1 MEHKLSLAHH
11 FSGLKAMAAVSET
24 RLSTDEASL
33 TLDPVEVAVVA
44 AIRREGPLSRTDL
57 SQELDYSRATVTTIV
72 GRMVSAHILD
82 EVGEGRSGGGR
93 RPLLLDINPYLGLVI
108 GVDIGAT
115 SIDIAL
121 ADFRGQIL
129 DRLTEPADVTQ
140 PPGPFLKRVCALVQT
155 MLDKHG
161 QPATALVAMGIGVPG
176 PVEFSSGLL
185 IAPPLMPLWEGYPI
199 RSTINEQFPLARVV
213 VDNDVNIMAKGEQQA
228 GAGKGIDNFLFV
240 KIGTGIGCGIIWHG
254 AVYRG
259 SDGCA
264 GDVGHICVD
273 YNGPTCRC
281 GNQGCLEAMAAGPAI
296 ASQATEAAR
305 SGQSPFLAERLA
317 ENGFLTAQD
326 VGDAA
331 ANGDRAANLII
342 RQSGQMVGG
351 VLAGLV
357 NFFNPR
363 AIFIGG
369 GVADIGHML
378 LSSIRQATWRRAN
391 PLSTRHLNLAYS
403 ELGQDAGVIGAIW
416 LALEH
421 VFSVK

>member
-1 MEHKLSLAHH
+1 
-11 FSGLKAMAAVSET
+11 MAAVSET
-24 RLSTDEASL
+24 YLSIDQTAL
-33 TLDPVEVAVVA
+33 VLDPVEAAVVT
-44 AIRREGPLSRTDL
+44 AIRRQGPLSRTDL
-57 SQELDYSRATVTTIV
+57 AQELDFSRATVTSIV
-72 GRMVSAHILD
+72 GRMLSAQVLD
-82 EVGEGRSGGGR
+82 EVGEGRSAGGR
-93 RPLLLDINPYLGLVI
+93 RPLLLDINPYFGLVA

-115 SIDIAL
+115 SVDIAL

-129 DRLTEPADVTQ
+129 ERISEPADVTQ
-140 PPGPFLKRVCALVQT
+140 APGPFLKWVCELVQQL
-155 MLDKHG
+155 LDEIG
-161 QPATALVAMGIGVPG
+161 QPASSLVAMGVGVPG

-199 RSTINEQFPLARVV
+199 QAAITERFPGARVV

-240 KIGTGIGCGIIWHG
+240 KMGTGIGCGIIWHG
-254 AVYRG
+254 EVYRG

-296 ASQATEAAR
+296 AAKGTEAAR
-305 SGQSPFLAERLA
+305 AGQSPFLAQRLI
-317 ENGFLTAQD
+317 ENGSLTAQD
-326 VGDAA
+326 VGEAA
-331 ANGDRAANLII
+331 ASGDRAANLII

-369 GVADIGHML
+369 GVANIGHML
-378 LSSIRQATWRRAN
+378 LSSVRQATWRRAN

-403 ELGQDAGVIGAIW
+403 ELGEDAGVIGAIW

-421 VFSVK
+421 VFSVR